1 MENRLD
7 IRTSIQDFF
16 FIFRMLGD
24 FLFGNYKDMTLTSF
38 VLISASI
45 LYLACPVDLV
55 CDIIPFVGLLDDA
68 TVFAIVYKL
77 VKENVKEYKVWLQNR
92 V

>member
-55 CDIIPFVGLLDDA
+55 SDIIPFVGLLDDA
-68 TVFAIVYKL
+68 TVLAIVYKL